1 MLVVCDKRFYDLYSI
16 YTRIMKIAIEYVTSD
31 ETCFLTGMNGSVED
45 GIKNDVIREAQPFT
59 VDSQMAAG

>member
-1 MLVVCDKRFYDLYSI
+1 
-16 YTRIMKIAIEYVTSD
+16 MKIAIEYVTSD